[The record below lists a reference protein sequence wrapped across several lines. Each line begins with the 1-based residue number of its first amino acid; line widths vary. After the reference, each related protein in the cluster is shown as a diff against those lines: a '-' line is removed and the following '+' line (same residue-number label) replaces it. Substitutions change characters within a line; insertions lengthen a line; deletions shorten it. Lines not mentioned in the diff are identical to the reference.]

1 MKQPFERR
9 PAAEVAGYS
18 RLIGADEEG
27 TLDRLKAH
35 WRELVDPKIK
45 EHRGRIVKTTGDGLL
60 AEFPS
65 VVDAVRCAVEIQR
78 GMVDRNAEIP
88 DDQRIA
94 FRVGVNLGDVIV
106 DGDDIF
112 GDGVNI

>member
-18 RLIGADEEG
+18 RLISADEEG

-45 EHRGRIVKTTGDGLL
+45 EYRGRIVKTTGDGML
-60 AEFPS
+60 AEFPR
-65 VVDAVRCAVEIQR
+65 VVDAIRCAVEIQQ
-78 GMVDRNAEIP
+78 GMAARNAEP
-88 DDQRIA
+88 PEAKRFLPLAGKHA
-94 FRVGVNLGDVIV
+94 FTGR
-106 DGDDIF
+106 
-112 GDGVNI
+112 